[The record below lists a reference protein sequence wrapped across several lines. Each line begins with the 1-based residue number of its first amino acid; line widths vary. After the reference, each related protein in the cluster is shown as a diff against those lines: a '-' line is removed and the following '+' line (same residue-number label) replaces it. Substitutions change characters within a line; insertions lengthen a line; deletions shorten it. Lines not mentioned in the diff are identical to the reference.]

1 MELGINIEKIKANL
15 KQKNFCRFCLKL
27 LSAKARILIILA
39 ALSATGYCVNLWY
52 DFIYKPQWDDAR
64 KQEYLNSKDKGTNFS
79 RARFQ
84 NIVDEFKSRQDRA
97 AKTVENLTDIFRV
110 NK

>member
-27 LSAKARILIILA
+27 LSAKARILIMLA
-39 ALSATGYCVNLWY
+39 ALAAAGYCVHIWY
-52 DFIYKPQWDDAR
+52 NFIYKPEWSDAR
-64 KQEYLNSKDKGTNFS
+64 KQEYINSKDKGAVFN
-79 RARFQ
+79 RVKFQ
-84 NIVDEFKSRQDRA
+84 NIVDEFKARQDRSVKA
-97 AKTVENLTDIFRV
+97 TEDLTDIFRV